1 MTQLKIFLT
10 AETKMIS
17 SQWLDCVKKSF
28 FYIHPW
34 DSTDGKAADSELGGF
49 GFEFSH
55 KHDNAPCWSMSQ
67 VIVGYKISMQTG
79 DDIADAK
86 WIW

>member
-1 MTQLKIFLT
+1 MTQLTI
-10 AETKMIS
+10 
-17 SQWLDCVKKSF
+17 
-28 FYIHPW
+28 
-34 DSTDGKAADSELGGF
+34 ELGGF
-49 GFEFSH
+49 GFESSH
-55 KHDNAPCWSMSQ
+55 KHENAPCWSMSQ